1 MNKLFQFFSR
11 SGIDAGFL
19 ESELA
24 SVMAAVESGVIVY
37 DSDVKI
43 LAFNK
48 AAERIFGLRAEEA
61 IGRRFSP
68 EQINEPRFK
77 AIIQTFFPSLAPVVV
92 KHSESGVYPQTV
104 DISLDNPQVE
114 LRIITNKITDNEGGI
129 KGFVKII
136 TDRTRETEILKSK
149 NEFIAVAAHQLRTP
163 LTAVS
168 WIFELLAKES
178 LNENQRQLVNSGLE
192 SSAFILKIV
201 NDLLDISK
209 IEEGRFGY
217 NFKTVN
223 LVDYIEKILVEPEIK
238 ETADKAGVKIYFN
251 KPPESLIEVNIDEQK
266 LAMAIFNLIDNAI
279 RYNVKNGEVIVVIE
293 RLKDKPYIRISVKDT
308 GIGVPKEDADKLFG
322 KFFRA
327 ENAIKAV
334 TGGSGLGLYI
344 VRNIIR
350 RHGGEIWVE
359 SEINRGSTFYF
370 TLPTDPKLIPP
381 KEFAREID

>member
-1 MNKLFQFFSR
+1 MSKLFQFFSR
-11 SGIDAGFL
+11 SEIGAGFS
-19 ESELA
+19 ENELA

-48 AAERIFGLRAEEA
+48 SAERIFGLRAEEV
-61 IGRRFSP
+61 IGRIFSP
-68 EQINEPRFK
+68 GQIKESRFR
-77 AIIQTFFPSLAPVVV
+77 AIVQAFFPSLAPLVI
-92 KHSESGVYPQTV
+92 KRSEPGVYPQTI
-104 DISLDNPQVE
+104 DISLDSPKAE
-114 LRIITNKITDNEGGI
+114 LRIITNKITDDKDKVG
-129 KGFVKII
+129 GFVKII

-168 WIFELLAKES
+168 WIFESLSKES

-192 SSAFILKIV
+192 SSAFVLKIV

-217 NFKTVN
+217 DFKSVN
-223 LVDYIEKILVEPEIK
+223 LIDFIEKILIEPEIK

-251 KPPESLIEVNIDEQK
+251 RPPESSIEINIDEQK
-266 LAMAIFNLIDNAI
+266 LAMAIFNLIDNAV
-279 RYNVKNGEVIVVIE
+279 RYNVKNGEVIVGIE
-293 RLKDKPYIRISVKDT
+293 RLKDKPYVQISVKDT
-308 GIGVPKEDADKLFG
+308 GIGILREDINKLFG

-344 VRNIIR
+344 VRNIVR

-370 TLPTDPKLIPP
+370 TLPVDKKLIPQ
-381 KEFAREID
+381 KEIVYGEE

>member
-1 MNKLFQFFSR
+1 MSKLFQFFSR
-11 SGIDAGFL
+11 SEIDAGFL
-19 ESELA
+19 KSELA
-24 SVMAAVESGVIVY
+24 SIMAAVESGVIVY

-43 LAFNK
+43 VDFNN
-48 AAERIFGLRAEEA
+48 AAERIFSLRAEEA

-92 KHSESGVYPQTV
+92 KHSESGVYPQMV
-104 DISLDNPQVE
+104 DISLDNPQIE
-114 LRIITNKITDNEGGI
+114 LRIITNKIIDNDGGV

-149 NEFIAVAAHQLRTP
+149 NEFITVAAHQLRTP

-217 NFKTVN
+217 DFKTVN
-223 LVDYIEKILVEPEIK
+223 LIDYIEKILAEPEIK

-251 KPPESLIEVNIDEQK
+251 KPPESSIEVNIDEQK
-266 LAMAIFNLIDNAI
+266 LIMAIFNLIDNAI
-279 RYNVKNGEVIVVIE
+279 RYNVKNGEVIVGIE
-293 RLKDKPYIRISVKDT
+293 RLKDKPYIQISVKDT

-327 ENAIKAV
+327 ENAVKAV

-359 SEINRGSTFYF
+359 SEINRGSIFYF

-381 KEFAREID
+381 KEFAHDAN

>member
-11 SGIDAGFL
+11 SEVDAGFS

-24 SVMAAVESGVIVY
+24 SIMAAVESGVIIY

-43 LAFNK
+43 LNFNK
-48 AAERIFGLRAEEA
+48 AAERIFGLAAEEA

-68 EQINEPRFK
+68 EQIKEPRFK
-77 AIIQTFFPSLAPVVV
+77 TLVQVFFPSLAPVVM

-104 DISLDNPQVE
+104 DIYLDNPKAE
-114 LRIITNKITDNEGGI
+114 LRVITNKIINNEGGV

-136 TDRTRETEILKSK
+136 IDRTREIEILESK

-168 WIFELLAKES
+168 WIFELLSKES

-192 SSAFILKIV
+192 SSGFVMKIV

-217 NFKTVN
+217 DFKQVN
-223 LVDYIEKILVEPEIK
+223 LIDFIEKILVAPEIK
-238 ETADKAGVKIYFN
+238 EIADKAGVKIYFS
-251 KPPESLIEVNIDEQK
+251 KPPESSIEINIDEQK
-266 LAMAIFNLIDNAI
+266 LAMAIFNLIDNAV
-279 RYNVKNGEVIVVIE
+279 RYNVKNGEVIVGVE
-293 RLKDKPYIRISVKDT
+293 KLKDKPYVQISVKDT
-308 GIGVPKEDADKLFG
+308 GIGISGEDIKKLFG

-327 ENAIKAV
+327 ENAVKAA

-344 VRNIIR
+344 VKNIIG

-359 SEINRGSTFYF
+359 SEINRGTIFYF
-370 TLPTDPKLIPP
+370 TLPTDKKLIPQ
-381 KEFAREID
+381 KEIERGKE